1 MTKKQKKQ
9 LAKRM
14 AELELVIQKNED
26 PYKVNKAKDEMM
38 QLTESS
44 DLELSEIL
52 EIDLLVSEILSE
64 KI

>member
-14 AELELVIQKNED
+14 AELELVIQKNRD

-52 EIDLLVSEILSE
+52 EIDLMVSEILSE

>member
-9 LAKRM
+9 LARRM

-52 EIDLLVSEILSE
+52 EIDLMVSEILSE

>member
-44 DLELSEIL
+44 NLELSEIL

>member
-38 QLTESS
+38 QLIESS

>member
-44 DLELSEIL
+44 DLKLSEIL

>member
-14 AELELVIQKNED
+14 AELELVIQKNGD

-44 DLELSEIL
+44 DLELSDIL
-52 EIDLLVSEILSE
+52 EIDLMVSEILSE

>member
-9 LAKRM
+9 LAKKM
-14 AELELVIQKNED
+14 AELELVIQKNEN

-44 DLELSEIL
+44 NLELSEIL

>member
-1 MTKKQKKQ
+1 MTKKQKRQ

-14 AELELVIQKNED
+14 AELELVIQKNKD

-38 QLTESS
+38 QLIESS

>member
-14 AELELVIQKNED
+14 AELELVIQKDED

-52 EIDLLVSEILSE
+52 EIDLMVSEILSE

>member
-1 MTKKQKKQ
+1 VTKKQKKQ

>member
-14 AELELVIQKNED
+14 AELELVIQKNGD
-26 PYKVNKAKDEMM
+26 PYKVNKAIDEMM

-52 EIDLLVSEILSE
+52 EIDLMVSEILSE

>member
-9 LAKRM
+9 LAKKM

-52 EIDLLVSEILSE
+52 EIDLMVSEILSE

>member
-14 AELELVIQKNED
+14 AELELVIQKNGD

>member
-1 MTKKQKKQ
+1 
-9 LAKRM
+9 M

>member
-1 MTKKQKKQ
+1 
-9 LAKRM
+9 M
-14 AELELVIQKNED
+14 AELELVIQKNGD

-52 EIDLLVSEILSE
+52 EIDLMVSEILSE

>member
-14 AELELVIQKNED
+14 AELELVIQKNGD

-52 EIDLLVSEILSE
+52 EIDLMVSEILSE

>member
-52 EIDLLVSEILSE
+52 EIDLMVSEILSE

>member
-44 DLELSEIL
+44 DLELSDIL